1 MKLIRMRTYS
11 IETQILVGRTNVY
24 PSNSNI
30 RRDLKMLRMFMGK
43 TREGAKSLVRVNVV
57 RTKAAQK
64 KARPGTE
71 EVRGP
76 RSAPHPAVSSNLD
89 DVFSFH

>member
-1 MKLIRMRTYS
+1 M
-11 IETQILVGRTNVY
+11 
-24 PSNSNI
+24 
-30 RRDLKMLRMFMGK
+30 K

>member
-1 MKLIRMRTYS
+1 MRTYS

-43 TREGAKSLVRVNVV
+43 TREGAKLLLGVSEEEEKEKNG
-57 RTKAAQK
+57 K
-64 KARPGTE
+64 KME
-71 EVRGP
+71 C
-76 RSAPHPAVSSNLD
+76 NLD
-89 DVFSFH
+89 LNV